1 MEEQLEEARPKRV
14 LILDDN
20 DAMADLV
27 EAWLA
32 QHGLETVP
40 IGRANMT
47 RTGEAM
53 PMRIVT
59 GLEGGD
65 ALSRSSPTEAAGA
78 PPSQYVELVAWV
90 DALRAA
96 EHHDDPPNAQVRLGL
111 LEIDPARRTVHI
123 QGAQVHLTP
132 TEFRLLRHIAE
143 HPDRVIGHRELLG
156 TVWGP
161 GYEDDIHLLQ
171 VTMRSLRAGIAKVS
185 DRPFIETVYGAGY
198 RMACLHGYDDERASE
213 KICACGRPAPGSR
226 AS

>member
-1 MEEQLEEARPKRV
+1 MEEKVAEARPGRIV
-14 LILDDN
+14 IPDDE

-27 EAWLA
+27 GAWLA

-40 IGRANMT
+40 IGRANVIGP
-47 RTGEAM
+47 GEAM
-53 PMRIVT
+53 PMQIVT
-59 GLEGGD
+59 GLEVGD
-65 ALSRSSPTEAAGA
+65 TRRSSPVEAPGAA
-78 PPSQYVELVAWV
+78 PPPKNGALVAWV
-90 DALRAA
+90 DALMATRNY
-96 EHHDDPPNAQVRLGL
+96 EDPANAQVRLGP
-111 LEIDPARRTVHI
+111 LEIDPARRTVHVE
-123 QGAQVHLTP
+123 GSQVHLTP

-171 VTMRSLRAGIAKVS
+171 VTMRSLRSAIARVS

-198 RMACLHGYDDERASE
+198 RMACLHGDDEE
-213 KICACGRPAPGSR
+213 KTGEKDCTCGRRAPGSQ

>member
-1 MEEQLEEARPKRV
+1 MEERLDEARPKRV
-14 LILDDN
+14 VIVDDE

-32 QHGLETVP
+32 RHGLETVP
-40 IGRANMT
+40 IGRANMI
-47 RTGEAM
+47 RAGEAM

-59 GLEGGD
+59 DPEGSD
-65 ALSRSSPTEAAGA
+65 ALSRSSPTENAGA
-78 PPSQYVELVAWV
+78 LQSQLGELVAWV

-96 EHHDDPPNAQVRLGL
+96 RDADDPPNAQVRLGP

-123 QGAQVHLTP
+123 QGVQIHLTP

-198 RMACLHGYDDERASE
+198 RVACLHGFDEE
-213 KICACGRPAPGSR
+213 HTGVGICTCGRPAPGTR

>member
-1 MEEQLEEARPKRV
+1 MEERLDEARPKRV
-14 LILDDN
+14 VIVDDE

-32 QHGLETVP
+32 RHGLETVP
-40 IGRANMT
+40 IGRANMI
-47 RTGEAM
+47 RAGEAM
-53 PMRIVT
+53 PIRIVT
-59 GLEGGD
+59 DPEDRD
-65 ALSRSSPTEAAGA
+65 ALSRSSPTENAGA
-78 PPSQYVELVAWV
+78 LQSQLGELVAWV

-96 EHHDDPPNAQVRLGL
+96 RDADDPPNAQVRLGPL
-111 LEIDPARRTVHI
+111 DIDPARRTVHI
-123 QGAQVHLTP
+123 QGVQIHLTP

-198 RMACLHGYDDERASE
+198 RVACLHGFDEEQTGVR
-213 KICACGRPAPGSR
+213 ICTCGRPAPGIR